1 MDEKGEYRWST
12 VRAVPLRMPDG
23 SVREWVGTFSDV
35 HDQRLAQEQLAA
47 SEERLRLAT
56 EVTGLGTYSVD
67 LRTGVREWSES
78 MRALLGISHDEPIGF
93 EVFAARVHPED
104 FEWTHS
110 RYAALQSEGI
120 PFHAEFRIIRADN
133 GEVRW
138 VSGTSGMLRD
148 ESGNPARIVG
158 SLQDVTDRKLTELA
172 LQESETRYR
181 LLAETATDL
190 ILRTDLAGRC
200 LYASHAAESILGF
213 APLELVGAEP
223 KIVVHPEDIA
233 QVWSGFQALVKGEI
247 EQETATYRVRHKQ
260 GHWVWVEARRR
271 LVQDGITKPQ
281 EVVSIVR
288 DITERQH
295 LEQQLRRS
303 QRLEAIGQLTGGIAH
318 DFNNLLTVILGNA
331 EFLGEAL
338 PDPRLRSQ
346 ANMIQEAAERGASL
360 TQHLLAFARR
370 QTLKPEHTDLCE
382 VVKEM
387 ESLLRRTI
395 RENIHFTADCGAEDA
410 IASTDRALVETAI
423 LNLVLN
429 ARDAMPNGGTLN
441 IRVGQATSDRVESGL
456 LVGDPVVFVEVT
468 DTGIGMSPEVLERV
482 F

>member
-1 MDEKGEYRWST
+1 
-12 VRAVPLRMPDG
+12 
-23 SVREWVGTFSDV
+23 
-35 HDQRLAQEQLAA
+35 
-47 SEERLRLAT
+47 
-56 EVTGLGTYSVD
+56 
-67 LRTGVREWSES
+67 
-78 MRALLGISHDEPIGF
+78 
-93 EVFAARVHPED
+93 
-104 FEWTHS
+104 
-110 RYAALQSEGI
+110 
-120 PFHAEFRIIRADN
+120 
-133 GEVRW
+133 
-138 VSGTSGMLRD
+138 
-148 ESGNPARIVG
+148 
-158 SLQDVTDRKLTELA
+158 
-172 LQESETRYR
+172 
-181 LLAETATDL
+181 
-190 ILRTDLAGRC
+190 
-200 LYASHAAESILGF
+200 
-213 APLELVGAEP
+213 
-223 KIVVHPEDIA
+223 
-233 QVWSGFQALVKGEI
+233 
-247 EQETATYRVRHKQ
+247 
-260 GHWVWVEARRR
+260 VWVEARRR

-441 IRVGQATSDRVESGL
+441 IRVGQATSDRVESSL

-482 F
+482 FEPFFTTKDVGQGSGWGSRWSMGLRRSQAGT